1 MYAEMMRRM
10 QQKDVEKKKIEV
22 KKAIV
27 QQADAEKNATVGPDL
42 EEEERIRKRQ
52 AGTAMSVEA
61 FEAWKKSFDKE
72 MSDKAAAAAKLDK
85 SITVMTEEEKEE
97 YYAKPT
103 GKELFLT
110 NKAMMEGALSSIG
123 DSGEQHTCH
132 GNSWICVRVCVLT
145 VVFVMY
151 CCAVLCCVVLCC
163 VVLCCVVLCC
173 VVLCCVVLCCVVL
186 CCVQGRKLRKP

>member
-132 GNSWICVRVCVLT
+132 GYVHVCVCVLT
-145 VVFVMY
+145 VVL
-151 CCAVLCCVVLCC
+151 LCNA
-163 VVLCCVVLCC
+163 
-173 VVLCCVVLCCVVL
+173 VLCCVVLCCVVL